1 MKDIRDEKYQ
11 QQMELIAS
19 WGFDVQKA
27 SASVLSFAEFC
38 VQAARLRTGEVV
50 SLLGL
55 ATPSDIESYL
65 AQKPEGVPTLEY
77 LTQMVPSISQ
87 ETTRILAVVNRVPF
101 LSALTGLEPHPD
113 SAEYRLQSRLE
124 ELNAALLTGL
134 GAQYVLCFSEFSSL
148 VAFRQR
154 GRSQRENDPLE
165 TYIQAGMTL
174 ALAPVQHLMPVIGKG
189 KQFNSAGLVSSSQD
203 NYWSSSLAKTESE
216 RLLGRLLDNAAS
228 LGVTDMSI
236 EPNRNGSSYVYYRQ
250 YGDITRP
257 NGVSNLTVNQTSEIV
272 RFLITKSRAG
282 DGARLRAPAD
292 GQIAYKTPNGEVF
305 IRASFIPADRGGQD
319 TDMISVSLRLL
330 AKTSKNIRLA
340 SLGLQNGVM
349 ESAKEALMRS
359 QGLIVLAGP
368 TGSGK
373 STTIAGMVGEH
384 VELFGVSKK
393 RLSLEDP
400 VERYLEGIT
409 QFSVEG
415 QYGKVVKHVLRHDP
429 DVIWIGEIRDRAS
442 ASACVRASTSGHLVL
457 STVHA
462 NSSLTAFKAIGNYLV
477 GVSNDESAACSVF
490 DLAESLSLVVAQR
503 LVKALCPNCKR
514 TGFLSDDE
522 AKLLKRYVSY
532 EGRGAD
538 VTKYLGALRSSGV
551 SRRSEA
557 GCEACAFT
565 GYKGELPVNEVLECG
580 REVKNILGES
590 DLKIDYKAL
599 DQYRETTLFESVF
612 SRVVA
617 QEVGFESM
625 LI

>member
-1 MKDIRDEKYQ
+1 MKEIENDRQ
-11 QQMELIAS
+11 QQQTELISS
-19 WGFDVQKA
+19 WGFDPEKA
-27 SASVLSFAEFC
+27 SAAVMSFAEFC
-38 VQAARLRTGEVV
+38 AQADRLRTGEVV

-55 ATPSDIESYL
+55 ASQSEVEGYL

-77 LTQMVPSISQ
+77 LTQVLPSISQ
-87 ETTRILAVVNRVPF
+87 ETTRILAVVNKIPF
-101 LSALTGLEPHPD
+101 LSALTGLEPHPE

-134 GAQYVLCFSEFSSL
+134 GAQYVLCFSEFSAL

-165 TYIQAGMTL
+165 PFIQQGMTL

-189 KQFNSAGLVSSSQD
+189 KQFNSAGLMSNTQD

-216 RLLGRLLDNAAS
+216 RMLGRLLDNAAS

-236 EPNRNGSSYVYYRQ
+236 EPNRNGSSQVYYRQ

-257 NGVSNLTVNQTSEIV
+257 TGVSSLTVNQTAEVV

-282 DGARLRAPAD
+282 DGARLRSPAD
-292 GQIAYKTPNGEVF
+292 GQLAYKTPNGEVF
-305 IRASFIPADRGGQD
+305 IRASFIPADRGGQE

-330 AKTSKNIRLA
+330 AKTSKNIRLTG
-340 SLGLQNGVM
+340 LGLQDSVM
-349 ESAKEALMRS
+349 SSAKEALLRS

-384 VELFGVSKK
+384 VEHFGMSKK

-415 QYGKVVKHVLRHDP
+415 QYGKMVKHVLRHDP
-429 DVIWIGEIRDRAS
+429 DVIWIGEIRDRPS
-442 ASACVRASTSGHLVL
+442 ASACVRAATSGHLVL

-462 NSSLTAFKAIGNYLV
+462 NSSLTAFKAIANYLV

-503 LVKALCPNCKR
+503 LVKALCPHCRR
-514 TGFLSDDE
+514 TSFLNDEE

-538 VTKYLGALRSSGV
+538 VTKYLSALRSNGV

-557 GCEACAFT
+557 GCDACAFT
-565 GYKGELPVNEVLECG
+565 GFKGELPINEVLECG
-580 REVKNILGES
+580 REVKNILGNS
-590 DLKIDYKAL
+590 DLKVDYKAL
-599 DQYRETTLFESVF
+599 DQFRETTLFESVF
-612 SRVVA
+612 ERVVA
-617 QEVGFESM
+617 QEVGFESL